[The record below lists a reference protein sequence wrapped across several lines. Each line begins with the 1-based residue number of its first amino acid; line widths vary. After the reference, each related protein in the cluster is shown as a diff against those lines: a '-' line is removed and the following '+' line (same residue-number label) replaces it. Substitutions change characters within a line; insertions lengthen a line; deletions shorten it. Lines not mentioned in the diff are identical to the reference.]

1 MNTDKEIK
9 DYLKNINIRYSNLKF
24 DIELIKKTDF
34 TKEKEY
40 ASILKEDFK
49 EDIRDLI
56 IFLRSLRDILEN
68 GT

>member
-1 MNTDKEIK
+1 MDTDKEIK

-24 DIELIKKTDF
+24 DIELIKRTDF
-34 TKEKEY
+34 IKEKEY